1 MKIKYKKKKLFF
13 DLLSGLFWTGMAID
27 GIVGNE
33 NVRWTKYV
41 MLLLGLVY
49 LTTFIFKTTQQYLTI
64 ENGTIQLNEML
75 GSIQKIN
82 LDEIIQII
90 EFDGDYILITENKK
104 MKVNT
109 EEIDTKSLMDLKN
122 ILGKLVL
129 PQDKTPF
136 YN

>member
-1 MKIKYKKKKLFF
+1 VKIKYKKKKLFF

-27 GIVGNE
+27 SIVGNE

-104 MKVNT
+104 MKVYT

-122 ILGKLVL
+122 ILSKLVL
-129 PQDKTPF
+129 PHDKTPF

>member
-13 DLLSGLFWTGMAID
+13 ELLSGLFWIGIAID
-27 GIVGNE
+27 SIVGNE

-41 MLLLGLVY
+41 LLLLGLVY
-49 LTTFIFKTTQQYLTI
+49 LTTFIFKTKQQYLTI

-104 MKVNT
+104 MKIYT

-122 ILGKLVL
+122 ILSKLVL

>member
-104 MKVNT
+104 MKVYT

-122 ILGKLVL
+122 ILSKLVL

>member
-1 MKIKYKKKKLFF
+1 VKIKYKKKKLFF
-13 DLLSGLFWTGMAID
+13 ELLSGLFWIGIAID
-27 GIVGNE
+27 SIVGNE

-41 MLLLGLVY
+41 LLLLGLVY
-49 LTTFIFKTTQQYLTI
+49 LTTFIFKTKQQYLTI

-104 MKVNT
+104 MKIYT

-122 ILGKLVL
+122 ILSKLVL

>member
-1 MKIKYKKKKLFF
+1 MKIKYKKKSLIFE
-13 DLLSGLFWTGMAID
+13 LLSGLFWIGIAID

-41 MLLLGLVY
+41 LLLLGLVY
-49 LTTFIFKTTQQYLTI
+49 LTTFIFKTRQQYLTI

-75 GSIQKIN
+75 CSIQKIN
-82 LDEIIQII
+82 LDEIIQIL

-104 MKVNT
+104 MKIYT
-109 EEIDTKSLMDLKN
+109 EEIDTKSLIDLKN
-122 ILGKLVL
+122 ILSKLVL

-136 YN
+136 CN